1 MKKRILSLLLV
12 LVMLLSLL
20 PAGVLAAEG
29 DVSVTLSG
37 MHDAQVKSLK
47 LYTYMDGVKGADDL
61 LAAKEAADGAYT
73 IDLAPGAYWV
83 DGYDANNDRNGGVS
97 INVSSDSSSFKLQR
111 MYQISVNPNSWV
123 KDTDYT
129 LSLRVTDASG
139 AERKAEFGSAVNWGK
154 TYTSCLFV
162 VGDTVSVTATPNAE
176 TYPNY
181 NPATA
186 SKTPTMNDSLS
197 LTCKEFVTVTV
208 TAPKGST
215 IDAGTLAKY

>member
-61 LAAKEAADGAYT
+61 LAEKTAADGAYT

-83 DGYDANNDRNGGVS
+83 DGDLIHPLQLEAAADVS
-97 INVSSDSSSFKLQR
+97 D
-111 MYQISVNPNSWV
+111 
-123 KDTDYT
+123 
-129 LSLRVTDASG
+129 LRQPQFMG
-139 AERKAEFGSAVNWGK
+139 
-154 TYTSCLFV
+154 
-162 VGDTVSVTATPNAE
+162 
-176 TYPNY
+176 
-181 NPATA
+181 
-186 SKTPTMNDSLS
+186 
-197 LTCKEFVTVTV
+197 
-208 TAPKGST
+208 
-215 IDAGTLAKY
+215 